1 MRTNKIKTDDVA
13 NFLKGK
19 KIIETSNEP
28 VGFSSKQ
35 SINMLFDSGDKISIY
50 GDDMNFSILTREQI
64 IEILNCNINKTE
76 EDLKQLRDKLKKTKE
91 LLK

>member
-1 MRTNKIKTDDVA
+1 MKSNRIKTDDVA
-13 NFLKGK
+13 KFLKGK

-28 VGFSSKQ
+28 VGFSSRQ
-35 SINMLFDSGDKISIY
+35 SINMLLDSGDKISIY

-64 IEILNCNINKTE
+64 IDILNCNIDKTE